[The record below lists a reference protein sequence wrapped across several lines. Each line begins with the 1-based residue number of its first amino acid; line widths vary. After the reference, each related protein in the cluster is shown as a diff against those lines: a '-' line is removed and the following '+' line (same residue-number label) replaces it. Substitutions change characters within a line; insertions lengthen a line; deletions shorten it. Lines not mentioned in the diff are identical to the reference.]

1 MYQTYEFFSKKI
13 NDQDFQQK
21 LGVLFNV
28 SVELYR
34 VMVSSLLILF
44 VPQKCDDHICSLLEN
59 VPTGDL
65 NDKNTVGLMINFITM
80 GAFLFMYAFEIRR
93 EEKLIRIL
101 EVNNNISTDPESVG
115 KRLEVLANYKI
126 EQITNANA
134 YYKYSGFF
142 SIAMFSINTVYS
154 GMIIYQYTL
163 GNQSSLNFVTNILF
177 MFSKLSDVLLTAN
190 TPTNVFYSAY
200 LTTKVQFNDIDPRE
214 LVKIEQGKIIGKHMY
229 PSSNSPKSS
238 RKSDIIYDALGAE
251 LSVQQS
257 SSETSSDDI
266 EKRMTQVIFQEPNLY
281 SDRLFITQYMKEN

>member
-1 MYQTYEFFSKKI
+1 MFQAYEFVVKKV

-59 VPTGDL
+59 IPTGDL
-65 NDKNTVGLMINFITM
+65 NDKNTIGMMINFITM
-80 GAFLFMYAFEIRR
+80 GAFLLMYAFEIRR

-115 KRLEVLANYKI
+115 KRLEVLAHYKI
-126 EQITNANA
+126 EQIINANA
-134 YYKYSGFF
+134 YYKYCGFF

-163 GNQSSLNFVTNILF
+163 GNQTSLNFVTNILF

-190 TPTNVFYSAY
+190 TPKNVFYSAY

-214 LVKIEQGKIIGKHMY
+214 LVKIEHGKIIGTHMY
-229 PSSNSPKSS
+229 PSTAPKPQ
-238 RKSDIIYDALGAE
+238 RKSETLYEALGQE
-251 LSVQQS
+251 LSAQPQ

-266 EKRMTQVIFQEPNLY
+266 EKRMAQVIFQEPDLY